1 MTIEFKTNKN
11 VYILGAGFS
20 VPAGIPTIDN
30 FFDKT
35 KEVLNS
41 LDPNKDKR
49 AFEAIKTLLELRFQS
64 AAAAYWTKTNLD
76 NIEELFSF
84 ISAIDE
90 GYSLVNSVVDS
101 IAITIE
107 KLKSEPGNFGNKIYL
122 EDFILN
128 QKYQKFRRLDERA
141 YAYLDF
147 NNYQRIV
154 ASLLG
159 NIYATDDD
167 AENAFIT
174 FNYDTVLEETLNS
187 LEIDYSYYLGK
198 VSYET
203 INTNY
208 NESVSLL
215 KLHGS
220 VNWGF
225 PGTRGSKLTIYKNS
239 SECFQKSKS
248 IAIIPPTWNKHID
261 GQTEKVWQQAVKEL
275 KTATRIII
283 IGFSFPETD
292 NHVKYLLSA
301 GLKDNISLRNVLFIN
316 PMEEN
321 EAKRKLSKVFSD
333 SLFINDKVLI
343 SRTKIENFIDKQ
355 ENLKLINRAS

>member
-1 MTIEFKTNKN
+1 M
-11 VYILGAGFS
+11 
-20 VPAGIPTIDN
+20 
-30 FFDKT
+30 
-35 KEVLNS
+35 
-41 LDPNKDKR
+41 
-49 AFEAIKTLLELRFQS
+49 
-64 AAAAYWTKTNLD
+64 
-76 NIEELFSF
+76 
-84 ISAIDE
+84 
-90 GYSLVNSVVDS
+90 
-101 IAITIE
+101 
-107 KLKSEPGNFGNKIYL
+107 
-122 EDFILN
+122 
-128 QKYQKFRRLDERA
+128 
-141 YAYLDF
+141 
-147 NNYQRIV
+147 
-154 ASLLG
+154 
-159 NIYATDDD
+159 
-167 AENAFIT
+167 
-174 FNYDTVLEETLNS
+174 
-187 LEIDYSYYLGK
+187 
-198 VSYET
+198 
-203 INTNY
+203 
-208 NESVSLL
+208 
-215 KLHGS
+215 
-220 VNWGF
+220 
-225 PGTRGSKLTIYKNS
+225 TIYKNS